1 MKRFITSD
9 ECWNIYVCIENIANS
24 LHFGLLVRGLL
35 LQNRSFSSKSFF
47 VAPFAVAFNQQCC
60 MRAGQPKVAEGPGQW
75 LGNVSVLGIIA
86 AAFSQSSS
94 L

>member
-35 LQNRSFSSKSFF
+35 LQNRNFSSKSFF
-47 VAPFAVAFNQQCC
+47 VAPFAVVFNQQCC
-60 MRAGQPKVAEGPGQW
+60 MRAGQPKGPGQR